1 MKKFFMAL
9 CLILAFALGTLV
21 PIANAFEIPSF
32 VKDIK
37 IYDVT
42 ENQVFLEIYGQIYVY
57 DYLAE
62 ANNVIKKRPRNHFF
76 HPRNQNRPCRNRT
89 PIP

>member
-1 MKKFFMAL
+1 MKKFLMAL

-32 VKDIK
+32 VKDIE

-57 DYLAE
+57 EYLTE
-62 ANNVIKKRPRNHFF
+62 ANNVIEERY
-76 HPRNQNRPCRNRT
+76 
-89 PIP
+89 

>member
-1 MKKFFMAL
+1 MKKFLMVL
-9 CLILAFALGTLV
+9 CLILVFALGTLL

-32 VKDIK
+32 VKDIE

-57 DYLAE
+57 DYLTE
-62 ANNVIKKRPRNHFF
+62 ANNVIEERY
-76 HPRNQNRPCRNRT
+76 
-89 PIP
+89 

>member
-1 MKKFFMAL
+1 MKKFFMTL

-32 VKDIK
+32 VKDIE

-42 ENQVFLEIYGQIYVY
+42 ENQVFLEIYGQVYVY
-57 DYLAE
+57 DYLTE
-62 ANNVIKKRPRNHFF
+62 GDNVIEKRY
-76 HPRNQNRPCRNRT
+76 
-89 PIP
+89 

>member
-1 MKKFFMAL
+1 MKKFLMVL
-9 CLILAFALGTLV
+9 CLILAFALGTLL

-42 ENQVFLEIYGQIYVY
+42 ENQVFLEIYGQIYIY
-57 DYLAE
+57 EYLTE
-62 ANNVIKKRPRNHFF
+62 ANNVVEERY
-76 HPRNQNRPCRNRT
+76 
-89 PIP
+89 

>member
-1 MKKFFMAL
+1 MKKFFMTL

-32 VKDIK
+32 VKDIE
-37 IYDVT
+37 IYNVT
-42 ENQVFLEIYGQIYVY
+42 ENRVFLKIYGQIYVY

-62 ANNVIKKRPRNHFF
+62 D
-76 HPRNQNRPCRNRT
+76 
-89 PIP
+89 

>member
-1 MKKFFMAL
+1 MTMTVSAFISKEANKKKFFMAL

-37 IYDVT
+37 IYNVT
-42 ENQVFLEIYGQIYVY
+42 KNQVFLEIYGQVYVY
-57 DYLAE
+57 DYLTE
-62 ANNVIKKRPRNHFF
+62 D
-76 HPRNQNRPCRNRT
+76 
-89 PIP
+89 

>member
-9 CLILAFALGTLV
+9 CLILAFALGTLF

-42 ENQVFLEIYGQIYVY
+42 ENQVFLEIYGQVYVY
-57 DYLAE
+57 DYLTE
-62 ANNVIKKRPRNHFF
+62 GDNVIEKRY
-76 HPRNQNRPCRNRT
+76 
-89 PIP
+89 

>member
-1 MKKFFMAL
+1 MKKFLAIL

-32 VKDIK
+32 IKDIE

-62 ANNVIKKRPRNHFF
+62 D
-76 HPRNQNRPCRNRT
+76 
-89 PIP
+89 

>member
-1 MKKFFMAL
+1 MKKFFMTL
-9 CLILAFALGTLV
+9 CLILAFALGTLA

-32 VKDIK
+32 VKDIE

-57 DYLAE
+57 EYLTE
-62 ANNVIKKRPRNHFF
+62 VNNVIEERY
-76 HPRNQNRPCRNRT
+76 
-89 PIP
+89 

>member
-1 MKKFFMAL
+1 MKKFLMAL

-42 ENQVFLEIYGQIYVY
+42 ENRVFLKIYGQIYVY
-57 DYLAE
+57 DYLE
-62 ANNVIKKRPRNHFF
+62 D
-76 HPRNQNRPCRNRT
+76 
-89 PIP
+89 

>member
-1 MKKFFMAL
+1 MKKFLMAL
-9 CLILAFALGTLV
+9 CLILAFALGTLL

-57 DYLAE
+57 DYLTE
-62 ANNVIKKRPRNHFF
+62 ANNAIKKRP
-76 HPRNQNRPCRNRT
+76 
-89 PIP
+89 

>member
-1 MKKFFMAL
+1 MKKFLAIL

-32 VKDIK
+32 VKDIE

-57 DYLAE
+57 DYLTEIGRAH
-62 ANNVIKKRPRNHFF
+62 V
-76 HPRNQNRPCRNRT
+76 
-89 PIP
+89 

>member
-1 MKKFFMAL
+1 MKKFLMAL

-32 VKDIK
+32 VKDIE

-42 ENQVFLEIYGQIYVY
+42 ENQVFLEIYGQVYVY
-57 DYLAE
+57 DYLTE
-62 ANNVIKKRPRNHFF
+62 ADNVIEERY
-76 HPRNQNRPCRNRT
+76 
-89 PIP
+89 

>member
-9 CLILAFALGTLV
+9 CLILVFALGTLL

-32 VKDIK
+32 VKDIE

-57 DYLAE
+57 EYLTE
-62 ANNVIKKRPRNHFF
+62 ANNVIEERY
-76 HPRNQNRPCRNRT
+76 
-89 PIP
+89 

>member
-9 CLILAFALGTLV
+9 YLILAFAVGTLV

-32 VKDIK
+32 VKDIE

-42 ENQVFLEIYGQIYVY
+42 ENRVFLKIYGQIYVY
-57 DYLAE
+57 EYLTE
-62 ANNVIKKRPRNHFF
+62 ANNVIEERY
-76 HPRNQNRPCRNRT
+76 
-89 PIP
+89 

>member
-1 MKKFFMAL
+1 MKKFFMVL
-9 CLILAFALGTLV
+9 CLILVFALGTLL

-32 VKDIK
+32 VKDIE

-57 DYLAE
+57 DHLTE
-62 ANNVIKKRPRNHFF
+62 ANNVIEERY
-76 HPRNQNRPCRNRT
+76 
-89 PIP
+89 

>member
-9 CLILAFALGTLV
+9 CLILAFALGALV

-32 VKDIK
+32 VKDIE

-42 ENQVFLEIYGQIYVY
+42 ENQVFLEIYGQVYVY
-57 DYLAE
+57 EYLTE
-62 ANNVIKKRPRNHFF
+62 D
-76 HPRNQNRPCRNRT
+76 
-89 PIP
+89 

>member
-1 MKKFFMAL
+1 MKKFFMTL

-32 VKDIK
+32 IKDIE

-57 DYLAE
+57 EYLTE
-62 ANNVIKKRPRNHFF
+62 ANNVIEERPRNHFF
-76 HPRNQNRPCRNRT
+76 QP
-89 PIP
+89 

>member
-1 MKKFFMAL
+1 MKKFFMTL

-21 PIANAFEIPSF
+21 PIVNAFEIPSF

-42 ENQVFLEIYGQIYVY
+42 ENQVFLKIYGQIYVY
-57 DYLAE
+57 EYLTE
-62 ANNVIKKRPRNHFF
+62 ANNVIEERY
-76 HPRNQNRPCRNRT
+76 
-89 PIP
+89 

>member
-9 CLILAFALGTLV
+9 CLILAFALGTLA
-21 PIANAFEIPSF
+21 PIATDAFEIPSF

-42 ENQVFLEIYGQIYVY
+42 ENQVFLEIYEQVYVY
-57 DYLAE
+57 DYLE
-62 ANNVIKKRPRNHFF
+62 K
-76 HPRNQNRPCRNRT
+76 
-89 PIP
+89 

>member
-1 MKKFFMAL
+1 MKKFLMAL

-32 VKDIK
+32 VKDIE

-42 ENQVFLEIYGQIYVY
+42 ENRVFLEIYGQIYVY
-57 DYLAE
+57 DYLTE
-62 ANNVIKKRPRNHFF
+62 ANNVIEERY
-76 HPRNQNRPCRNRT
+76 
-89 PIP
+89 

>member
-1 MKKFFMAL
+1 MKKFFIAL

-32 VKDIK
+32 VKDIE

-42 ENQVFLEIYGQIYVY
+42 ENRVFLKIYGQIYVY
-57 DYLAE
+57 DYLE
-62 ANNVIKKRPRNHFF
+62 D
-76 HPRNQNRPCRNRT
+76 
-89 PIP
+89 